1 MQKSQILPFK
11 NTENSNKRQ
20 KREREALD
28 AKSKL
33 PHKNSHFIPLCDN
46 NFSKKRCLAI
56 MTFIYRSDF
65 CCELRTDGGT
75 YVVLN
80 FKLAKETI
88 CSWGKSD
95 KLKSFQFLDSL
106 NVVT

>member
-1 MQKSQILPFK
+1 MLKVSCLIRTVILFLCVII
-11 NTENSNKRQ
+11 TS
-20 KREREALD
+20 
-28 AKSKL
+28 AKKG
-33 PHKNSHFIPLCDN
+33 H
-46 NFSKKRCLAI
+46 LAI
-56 MTFIYRSDF
+56 MAFIYRSDF
-65 CCELRTDGGT
+65 CCELRADGGT

-95 KLKSFQFLDSL
+95 NLKSFQFLDSL